1 MSGMSAGIL
10 YLHGFCSSPESW
22 KAKLLGDAMRARG
35 LADRFFCPA
44 LSPVPN
50 EAIAQA
56 ENILRSQN
64 GPLTL
69 VGSSLGGFY
78 STYLTEK
85 HDLRAALINPAVVA
99 PLSLNA
105 YIGTQQNLHTGETF
119 EFTAEHI
126 EQLRALECG
135 TITPER
141 YLLLVETG
149 DEVLDY
155 RQAVARYAGCRQE
168 IFPGGDHSFTR
179 FPDLLPQLFEFCRL

>member
-22 KAKLLGDAMRARG
+22 KATLLGDAMRARG

-56 ENILRSQN
+56 ENILHSQN

-69 VGSSLGGFY
+69 IGSSLGGFY
-78 STYLTEK
+78 STYLAEK

-105 YIGTQQNLHTGETF
+105 YIGTQTNLHTGETF
-119 EFTAEHI
+119 EFTAGHI
-126 EQLRALECG
+126 EQLRALECSA
-135 TITPER
+135 ITPELN
-141 YLLLVETG
+141 LLLVETG

>member
-1 MSGMSAGIL
+1 MSAGIL

-78 STYLTEK
+78 STYLAEK

-105 YIGTQQNLHTGETF
+105 YIGTQTNLHTGETF